1 MLTPNKTDL
10 KTLISFVFI
19 LFLFP
24 AGMNAQTT
32 IEIHFSPNVLNL
44 QNQGQVVTIHTDI
57 PYYTVEA
64 ETVYLNDVEIQ
75 SWKAD
80 NQGNFVAKFNMDAIQ
95 GLESLIVGE
104 YNTFTL
110 VGTCYDGSTFTG
122 TAMPSTS
129 WTPSPTSRFPWTSSS

>member
-1 MLTPNKTDL
+1 MFKINQIKFNAIAL
-10 KTLISFVFI
+10 FVSAI
-19 LFLFP
+19 FLVST
-24 AGMNAQTT
+24 GLYAQTT
-32 IEIHFSPNVLNL
+32 IEIQFSPNVLNL

-57 PYYTVEA
+57 PYGTVEA

-95 GLESLIVGE
+95 GLESLVVGE

-110 VGTCYDGSTFTG
+110 DGTCYDGSTFTG
-122 TAMPSTS
+122 TDEVLIVDNVPSGQAKK
-129 WTPSPTSRFPWTSSS
+129 

>member
-1 MLTPNKTDL
+1 MFKINQIKFNAIALFVSAIF
-10 KTLISFVFI
+10 LISTG
-19 LFLFP
+19 L
-24 AGMNAQTT
+24 NAQTT
-32 IEIHFSPNVLNL
+32 IEIQFSPNVLNL

-57 PYYTVEA
+57 PYGTVEA

-95 GLESLIVGE
+95 GLESLVVGE

-110 VGTCYDGSTFTG
+110 DGTCYDGNTFTG
-122 TAMPSTS
+122 TDEVLIVDNVPSGQAKK
-129 WTPSPTSRFPWTSSS
+129 

>member
-1 MLTPNKTDL
+1 MLTPNKTNL

-32 IEIHFSPNVLNL
+32 IEIQFSPNVLNL

-110 VGTCYDGSTFTG
+110 VGTCYDGSTFSG
-122 TAMPSTS
+122 TDDVLIVNNVPAGQGNGK
-129 WTPSPTSRFPWTSSS
+129 